1 MNCSSLNYIKM
12 LATDIPSNGCLGG
25 WVVNVSPTGKFV
37 KSAGV
42 DIPTGTS
49 GIPEGWKVEEV

>member
-1 MNCSSLNYIKM
+1 M

-37 KSAGV
+37 KSAAV

-49 GIPEGWKVEEV
+49 GIPAGWNVEEV